1 MKKIIS
7 ATLLAALSLFS
18 VTAVQAQDAKKIM
31 QDVSSK
37 YGKLKS
43 LKGDFVLK
51 YTTASGKA
59 GEAVKGNLALKGSKY
74 KVTLKSQTIITDAKS
89 IWTYNKSANEV
100 QIDKY
105 NANSSFSPAKLFS
118 GSYDKEYNYK
128 LAGETTYNGKSSYTI
143 ELTPKAAGGFSK
155 INLYVDKTKKSIVG
169 GKVFEKTGNV
179 IEYTVNS
186 LVENP
191 GIADSE
197 FTFDPQKHPG
207 VEVIDLR

>member
-59 GEAVKGNLALKGSKY
+59 NESVKGNLALKGSKY
-74 KVTLKSQTIITDAKS
+74 KVTLKGQEIITDAKS

-105 NANSSFSPAKLFS
+105 NANSSFSPARLFS

-128 LAGETTYNGKSSYTI
+128 LAGETTYNGKPSYTI

-155 INLYVDKTKKSIVG
+155 INLYVDKSRKSIVG

-191 GIADSE
+191 AIADSE
-197 FTFDPQKHPG
+197 FTFDTKKHPG